1 MKQVIFTADDFGL
14 CLEVNEAVER
24 AHTGGVLSAASLM
37 VGAPAAADAIA
48 RAQRLPM
55 LRVGLHL
62 TLVDGVPLLAPADV
76 PSLVGRDG
84 AFSDDLV
91 ASGIKW
97 FFSPGARRD
106 LRKEIGAQFAAFRAT
121 GLTLDHVNAHNHMHL
136 HPTVLTI
143 ILENA
148 KAFGVRGIRIPAEP
162 PQLFLAPWLALMRGR
177 IRRAGIRAND
187 VLVGLR
193 ETGHLTEA
201 AVLSALDRLQD
212 GVSEFYFHPAT
223 AATPVLQAAA
233 PDYDR
238 LGEFHAL
245 TSRPVANRL
254 KGLDLAPIGFSDL
267 KPL

>member
-24 AHTGGVLSAASLM
+24 AHTSGVLSAASLM
-37 VGAPAAADAIA
+37 VAAPAAADAIA
-48 RAQRLPM
+48 RAKRLPK
-55 LRVGLHL
+55 LKVGLHL
-62 TLVDGVPLLAPADV
+62 TLVDGSPLLPPAEV
-76 PSLVGRDG
+76 PSLVDARG

-97 FFSPGARRD
+97 FFSSAARRD
-106 LRKEIGAQFAAFRAT
+106 LRKEIGAQFTAFRAA
-121 GLTLDHVNAHNHMHL
+121 GIKLDHVNAHNHMHL
-136 HPTVLTI
+136 HPTVLSI

-148 KAFGVRGIRIPAEP
+148 RAFDVRAVRIPAEP

-177 IRRAGIRAND
+177 IRRAGLRAND

-201 AVLSALDRLQD
+201 AVLSALDNLQD

-223 AATPVLQAAA
+223 AATPALRTAA

-238 LGEFHAL
+238 LGELHAL

-254 KGLDLAPIGFSDL
+254 KALGLAPIGFGDL